1 MLKPCKTLLINT
13 AIALENVQRNK
24 KKEKGEFTGCQVS
37 SKEDATWPFFLLKE
51 ILQGCRA
58 CRF

>member
-24 KKEKGEFTGCQVS
+24 IKEKGEFTGCQVS
-37 SKEDATWPFFLLKE
+37 SKYLAIFF
-51 ILQGCRA
+51 A
-58 CRF
+58 